1 MIHVGRE
8 DWFGTCGEKH
18 MVRVIVCR
26 EKKRG
31 SVYMGG
37 GLSVKVDC
45 RVRAAPGFCW

>member
-18 MVRVIVCR
+18 MVRVIVGRDKR
-26 EKKRG
+26 E

-45 RVRAAPGFCW
+45 RFRAAPGFCS